1 MGNCRIA
8 WYRDVT
14 RSKAVT
20 VGETWRKCSLKQ
32 SGMFRHVKR
41 LLDCSALCVAYC
53 CRNIAVA
60 IAPWDKQI
68 ICRRWNR
75 KLQLVFMLHF
85 KQQNVYEVPHHSWP
99 RWKDWTGVHETGKE
113 TVMPTPC
120 LLIPYKKYEDYHFD
134 ATRLFSCVTLGS
146 FCFSG

>member
-14 RSKAVT
+14 LRKAVT

-60 IAPWDKQI
+60 ITPWDKQI
-68 ICRRWNR
+68 ICRRGNWN
-75 KLQLVFMLHF
+75 LQLVFMRAMKCLASL
-85 KQQNVYEVPHHSWP
+85 YEVPHSWP

-113 TVMPTPC
+113 TFMTTHS
-120 LLIPYKKYEDYHFD
+120 LLIPYKKNEDYHFD
-134 ATRLFSCVTLGS
+134 GTRLFSCAILGL